1 MNPYIDLA
9 LMIVKP
15 FGRFHS
21 VTKVQNKS
29 SLFLSITYRQNS
41 VFPVCPPGPIES
53 EIIVMATESQ
63 INANRANAQHS
74 TGPSTPEGKLKSSH
88 NAVKT
93 GLTGRTI
100 LLPSDDVGAY
110 ENFVEILKRKYQP
123 YDDYEKHLAQSIAD
137 TEWRL
142 LRIPTLESGYYALGR
157 HELAGECAHEP
168 NEQVRSAMLEALIDR
183 TYKKDLRNLAL
194 QERRLR
200 AQLAKF
206 VAELAQLQEEREAL
220 QFQRRNRVMN
230 PVGREM
236 GFKPPANFVE
246 LFGFEFTDEFL
257 DTRLEAYNYGGIEAV
272 KQLDRA
278 WKAMMRKKAA

>member
-1 MNPYIDLA
+1 
-9 LMIVKP
+9 
-15 FGRFHS
+15 
-21 VTKVQNKS
+21 
-29 SLFLSITYRQNS
+29 
-41 VFPVCPPGPIES
+41 
-53 EIIVMATESQ
+53 MATESQ

-74 TGPSTPEGKLKSSH
+74 TGPSSPEGKLKSSH

-110 ENFVEILKRKYQP
+110 ENFVEILKLKYQP
-123 YDDYEKHLAQSIAD
+123 YDAYEKHLCQSIAD

-157 HELAGECAHEP
+157 HELAGECAHVSDDH
-168 NEQVRSAMLEALIDR
+168 VRAAMLEALIDR

-206 VAELAQLQEEREAL
+206 VAELTQLQEEREAL

-257 DTRLEAYNYGGIEAV
+257 DTRFEAYNYGGLEAV
-272 KQLDRA
+272 KQLDRS

>member
-1 MNPYIDLA
+1 
-9 LMIVKP
+9 
-15 FGRFHS
+15 
-21 VTKVQNKS
+21 
-29 SLFLSITYRQNS
+29 
-41 VFPVCPPGPIES
+41 
-53 EIIVMATESQ
+53 MATDSQ
-63 INANRANAQHS
+63 INANRANAQNS
-74 TGPSTPEGKLKSSH
+74 TGPSSPEGKLKSSH
-88 NAVKT
+88 NALKT

-100 LLPSDDVGAY
+100 LLPSDDLGAY

-123 YDDYEKHLAQSIAD
+123 VEAYEKHLVQNIAD

-157 HELAGECAHEP
+157 HELAGECAHES
-168 NEQVRSAMLEALIDR
+168 NDQVRAAMLEALIDR

-200 AQLAKF
+200 GQLAKF
-206 VAELAQLQEEREAL
+206 VTELTQLQEEREAL

-236 GFKPPANFVE
+236 GFKPPTNFVE

-272 KQLDRA
+272 KQLDRS

>member
-1 MNPYIDLA
+1 
-9 LMIVKP
+9 
-15 FGRFHS
+15 
-21 VTKVQNKS
+21 
-29 SLFLSITYRQNS
+29 
-41 VFPVCPPGPIES
+41 
-53 EIIVMATESQ
+53 MASESQ

-74 TGPSTPEGKLKSSH
+74 TGPSSPEGKLKSSH

-100 LLPSDDVGAY
+100 LLPSDDLGAY

-123 YDDYEKHLAQSIAD
+123 VEAYEKHLVQNIAD

-168 NEQVRSAMLEALIDR
+168 NEQVRAAMLEAFIDR
-183 TYKKDLRNLAL
+183 SYKKDLRNLAL

-206 VAELAQLQEEREAL
+206 VEELTNIQEERDAV

-230 PVGREM
+230 PVTRTL
-236 GFKPPANFVE
+236 GFKRPDNMVE
-246 LFGFEFTDEFL
+246 QFGFEFTDEFL

-272 KQLDRA
+272 KQLDRS
-278 WKAMMRKKAA
+278 WKAMLRKKAA

>member
-1 MNPYIDLA
+1 MT
-9 LMIVKP
+9 
-15 FGRFHS
+15 S
-21 VTKVQNKS
+21 
-29 SLFLSITYRQNS
+29 
-41 VFPVCPPGPIES
+41 
-53 EIIVMATESQ
+53 ESQ

-74 TGPSTPEGKLKSSH
+74 TGPSSPEGKLKSSH
-88 NAVKT
+88 NALKT

-100 LLPSDDVGAY
+100 LLPSDDLGAY

-123 YDDYEKHLAQSIAD
+123 TEAYEKHLVQNIVD

-142 LRIPTLESGYYALGR
+142 LRIPALESGYYALGR
-157 HELAGECAHEP
+157 HELAAECAHEP
-168 NEQVRSAMLEALIDR
+168 NEQVRAAMLEALIDR

-206 VAELAQLQEEREAL
+206 VEELTQIQEEREAV

-230 PVGREM
+230 PVTRTL
-236 GFKPPANFVE
+236 GFKRPDNMVE
-246 LFGFEFTDEFL
+246 QFGFEFTDEFL

-272 KQLDRA
+272 KQLDRS
-278 WKAMMRKKAA
+278 WRAMLRKKAA

>member
-1 MNPYIDLA
+1 
-9 LMIVKP
+9 
-15 FGRFHS
+15 
-21 VTKVQNKS
+21 
-29 SLFLSITYRQNS
+29 
-41 VFPVCPPGPIES
+41 
-53 EIIVMATESQ
+53 MANESQ

-74 TGPSTPEGKLKSSH
+74 TGPSSPEGKLKSSH

-100 LLPSDDVGAY
+100 LLPTDDAAAY

-123 YDDYEKHLAQSIAD
+123 YDAYEKHLAQSIAD

-168 NEQVRSAMLEALIDR
+168 NEQVRAVMLEALIDR

-206 VAELAQLQEEREAL
+206 VAELTQLQEDREAL
-220 QFQRRNRVMN
+220 QFQRRNKAMN
-230 PVGREM
+230 PVGREL
-236 GFKPPANFVE
+236 GFKAPWNVVE

-257 DTRLEAYNYGGIEAV
+257 DTRLEAYNYGGLEAV
-272 KQLDRA
+272 KQLDRC
-278 WKAMMRKKAA
+278 WKAAAAKKNAESIVK

>member
-1 MNPYIDLA
+1 
-9 LMIVKP
+9 
-15 FGRFHS
+15 
-21 VTKVQNKS
+21 
-29 SLFLSITYRQNS
+29 
-41 VFPVCPPGPIES
+41 
-53 EIIVMATESQ
+53 MASESQ

-74 TGPSTPEGKLKSSH
+74 TGPSSPEGKLKSSH
-88 NAVKT
+88 NAVRT

-100 LLPSDDVGAY
+100 LLPSDDLGAY

-123 YDDYEKHLAQSIAD
+123 TEAYEKHLVQNIVD

-142 LRIPTLESGYYALGR
+142 LRIPALESGYYALGR
-157 HELAGECAHEP
+157 HELAAECAHEP
-168 NEQVRSAMLEALIDR
+168 NEQVRAAMLEALIDR

-206 VAELAQLQEEREAL
+206 VEELTQIQEEREAV

-230 PVGREM
+230 PVTRTL
-236 GFKPPANFVE
+236 GFKRPDNMVE
-246 LFGFEFTDEFL
+246 QFGFEFTDEFL

-272 KQLDRA
+272 KQLDRS
-278 WKAMMRKKAA
+278 WKAMLRKKAA

>member
-1 MNPYIDLA
+1 
-9 LMIVKP
+9 
-15 FGRFHS
+15 
-21 VTKVQNKS
+21 
-29 SLFLSITYRQNS
+29 
-41 VFPVCPPGPIES
+41 
-53 EIIVMATESQ
+53 MATESQ

-74 TGPSTPEGKLKSSH
+74 TGPSSPEGKLKSSH

-100 LLPSDDVGAY
+100 LLPTDDAAAY

-123 YDDYEKHLAQSIAD
+123 YDAYEKHLVQSIAD

-157 HELAGECAHEP
+157 HELAGERAHEP
-168 NEQVRSAMLEALIDR
+168 NEQVRAAMLEAFIDR
-183 TYKKDLRNLAL
+183 SYKKDLRNLAL

-200 AQLAKF
+200 GQLAKF
-206 VAELAQLQEEREAL
+206 VAELTQLQEEREAI

-230 PVGREM
+230 PATRSM
-236 GFKPPANFVE
+236 GFKPPPNFVE
-246 LFGFEFTDEFL
+246 QFGFEFTDEFL
-257 DTRLEAYNYGGIEAV
+257 DTRFEAYNYGGIEAV
-272 KQLDRA
+272 KQLDCS

>member
-1 MNPYIDLA
+1 
-9 LMIVKP
+9 
-15 FGRFHS
+15 
-21 VTKVQNKS
+21 
-29 SLFLSITYRQNS
+29 
-41 VFPVCPPGPIES
+41 
-53 EIIVMATESQ
+53 MATESQ

-74 TGPSTPEGKLKSSH
+74 TGPSSPEGKLKSSH

-100 LLPSDDVGAY
+100 LLPTDDAAAY
-110 ENFVEILKRKYQP
+110 ENFVEILKLKYEP
-123 YDDYEKHLAQSIAD
+123 YDAYEKHLCQSMAD

-168 NEQVRSAMLEALIDR
+168 NEQVRAAMLEALIDR

-206 VAELAQLQEEREAL
+206 VAELTQLQEDREAI

-230 PVGREM
+230 HVERPM
-236 GFKPPANFVE
+236 GFKPPWNVIE